1 MGNLKKDVYRNG
13 SSEGSGT
20 VLGNIK
26 NGVVRKGNSS
36 NAGYGSVVGNIKNG
50 IVRKGNS
57 SNAGYGSNIGK
68 TKDYAFKGSSS
79 IGEAEAVALYH
90 FLEKEIF

>member
-13 SSEGSGT
+13 SSEGSGS

-26 NGVVRKGNSS
+26 NGVVRKGS
-36 NAGYGSVVGNIKNG
+36 GSVVG
-50 IVRKGNS
+50 S
-57 SNAGYGSNIGK
+57 GSNIGK

-79 IGEAEAVALYH
+79 VGEAEAVALYH

>member
-13 SSEGSGT
+13 SSEGSGS
-20 VLGNIK
+20 VVGNIK
-26 NGVVRKGNSS
+26 NGVVRKGPNST
-36 NAGYGSVVGNIKNG
+36 GGTVVGN
-50 IVRKGNS
+50 
-57 SNAGYGSNIGK
+57 

-79 IGEAEAVALYH
+79 VGEAEAVALYH

>member
-1 MGNLKKDVYRNG
+1 MGNLKKDIYRNG

-36 NAGYGSVVGNIKNG
+36 IAGYGSVVGNIKNG
-50 IVRKGNS
+50 VVRKGGS
-57 SNAGYGSNIGK
+57 SSAGNGTTIGK

>member
-13 SSEGSGT
+13 SSEGSGS

-26 NGVVRKGNSS
+26 NGVVRKGSS
-36 NAGYGSVVGNIKNG
+36 STAGN
-50 IVRKGNS
+50 
-57 SNAGYGSNIGK
+57 GSNIGK

-79 IGEAEAVALYH
+79 VGEAEAVALYH

>member
-26 NGVVRKGNSS
+26 NGVVRKGSGS
-36 NAGYGSVVGNIKNG
+36 IVGSGSVLGNIKNG
-50 IVRKGNS
+50 IVRKGS
-57 SNAGYGSNIGK
+57 GSIAGHGSNIGK

-79 IGEAEAVALYH
+79 VGEAEAVALYH

>member
-1 MGNLKKDVYRNG
+1 MGNLRKDIYRNG

-20 VLGNIK
+20 ALGNIK
-26 NGVVRKGNSS
+26 NGVIRKGGSS
-36 NAGYGSVVGNIKNG
+36 AAGNG
-50 IVRKGNS
+50 TT
-57 SNAGYGSNIGK
+57 IGK

>member
-26 NGVVRKGNSS
+26 NGVIRKGSVS
-36 NAGYGSVVGNIKNG
+36 VAGHGSVVGNIKNDV
-50 IVRKGNS
+50 VRKGS
-57 SNAGYGSNIGK
+57 VSVAGHGSNIGK

-79 IGEAEAVALYH
+79 VGEAEAVALYH

>member
-13 SSEGSGT
+13 SSEGSGS
-20 VLGNIK
+20 VVGNIK
-26 NGVVRKGNSS
+26 NGVVRKGSS
-36 NAGYGSVVGNIKNG
+36 PSLGS
-50 IVRKGNS
+50 
-57 SNAGYGSNIGK
+57 GSTIGK

-79 IGEAEAVALYH
+79 AGEAEAVALYH

>member
-13 SSEGSGT
+13 SSEGSGS
-20 VLGNIK
+20 VVGNIK
-26 NGVVRKGNSS
+26 NGVVRKGSS
-36 NAGYGSVVGNIKNG
+36 SSLGSGSVVGNIKNG
-50 IVRKGNS
+50 VVKKGS
-57 SNAGYGSNIGK
+57 SSSLGSGSTIGK

-79 IGEAEAVALYH
+79 VGEAEAVALYH

>member
-13 SSEGSGT
+13 SSEGSG
-20 VLGNIK
+20 
-26 NGVVRKGNSS
+26 
-36 NAGYGSVVGNIKNG
+36 SVVGNIKNG
-50 IVRKGNS
+50 VVKKGS
-57 SNAGYGSNIGK
+57 SSSLGSGSTIGK

-79 IGEAEAVALYH
+79 VGEAEAVALYH

>member
-1 MGNLKKDVYRNG
+1 MGNLRKDIYRNG

-26 NGVVRKGNSS
+26 NGVIRKGGSS
-36 NAGYGSVVGNIKNG
+36 AAGNGSIVGNIKNG
-50 IVRKGNS
+50 VIRKGGS
-57 SNAGYGSNIGK
+57 SAAGNGTTIGK

>member
-36 NAGYGSVVGNIKNG
+36 NAGNGSVIGNIKNG
-50 IVRKGNS
+50 IVRKGSS
-57 SNAGYGSNIGK
+57 SNAGNGSNIGK

-79 IGEAEAVALYH
+79 VGEAEAVALYH

>member
-1 MGNLKKDVYRNG
+1 MGNLKNDIYRNG

-26 NGVVRKGNSS
+26 NGVVRKGGSS
-36 NAGYGSVVGNIKNG
+36 SAGNG
-50 IVRKGNS
+50 TT
-57 SNAGYGSNIGK
+57 IGK
-68 TKDYAFKGSSS
+68 TKDYAFKGSATV
-79 IGEAEAVALYH
+79 GEAEAVALYH

>member
-1 MGNLKKDVYRNG
+1 MANLKNDIYRNG

-26 NGVVRKGNSS
+26 NGVVRKGSS
-36 NAGYGSVVGNIKNG
+36 SSAGSGST
-50 IVRKGNS
+50 
-57 SNAGYGSNIGK
+57 IGK
-68 TKDYAFKGSSS
+68 TRDYEFKGSSS
-79 IGEAEAVALYH
+79 IEEAEAVALYH